1 MRHIKI
7 SNVVK
12 IEAEISARA
21 YKKLCEKLKGYNKQ
35 GLWKIMD
42 HYIFHTMQDHHVE
55 ELLKILDTFEKTK
68 SFEEPPAPVEGA
80 VEDSSPITDKLK
92 KQGMLGNRY
101 PKSKKKLSDNDIA
114 KLDKLFH
121 SLNRMSRYTDDW
133 RTTCEEINKI
143 LGYEVVANDEIASK
157 SVGYSSHG
165 TITTLQDIYEAEVEE
180 RGNDWFD
187 DSDLDRNKTKAIW
200 VTHKPEDALRY
211 AVSDEDAAE
220 YKDNPLDYVT
230 SVPLI
235 GFTPVLEDGD
245 GGFLYIKPVKKIVIA
260 AVEDMEVP
268 MPERRMEFTTPITAE
283 DLENSKTKLDILYDV
298 NYFTYL
304 APETAQAN
312 AKKLISYAESI
323 DYPTPAHWHLIAV
336 SADLLTGDED

>member
-68 SFEEPPAPVEGA
+68 SFDEPSAPAPVEGA
-80 VEDSSPITDKLK
+80 L
-92 KQGMLGNRY
+92 
-101 PKSKKKLSDNDIA
+101 A
-114 KLDKLFH
+114 
-121 SLNRMSRYTDDW
+121 
-133 RTTCEEINKI
+133 NKI
-143 LGYEVVANDEIASK
+143 ASM

-200 VTHKPEDALRY
+200 VTHKPEDALKY
-211 AVSDEDAAE
+211 MFSEEDEEDAAKE
-220 YKDNPLDYVT
+220 DNPLDYVT

-260 AVEDMEVP
+260 AVEEMEVP